1 LIDKIQKRGVQ
12 ALCSDHKRGGNV
24 MRQFKLLGA
33 VLVLVAA
40 AATPILAQEVITE
53 PGYCAQYFPNAN
65 CQNLGPGSPGSSGQY
80 YQRAG
85 APGMQVS
92 TGSSACT
99 QHRSYDP
106 ASGSYIGRN
115 GRRIACQ

>member
-1 LIDKIQKRGVQ
+1 
-12 ALCSDHKRGGNV
+12 
-24 MRQFKLLGA
+24 MRQLKLLGA
-33 VLVLVAA
+33 VLILA
-40 AATPILAQEVITE
+40 AATATPVLAQEVIAE

-80 YQRAG
+80 YQRHG
-85 APGMQVS
+85 APGMQAS
-92 TGSSACT
+92 AGGSSACT